1 MNQSKTVVLKIEN
14 LNKSFGDLK
23 AVQNINLEIY
33 SGELFGLLGPNGA
46 GKSTLISM
54 IAGSLRADN
63 GKIFFH
69 GKEVATEDKKTRQ
82 RVGICPQSLVY
93 WKLLTCKEQL
103 VFMGNVYGLDK
114 KTSETRSL
122 ALLEQLGLE
131 GKKNEIASNL
141 SGGMQRRLNILLA
154 LMHDPEIL
162 ILDEPEAGLDPQSR
176 VLVRD
181 FVKSLAR
188 KKTVIFT
195 THNMD
200 EADRI
205 CDRIAIIDRG
215 TLIAEGEPEFL
226 KRKYGKGEI
235 LDLEM
240 ETAVKE
246 NKLQESL
253 AILEQTVKVTG
264 DRIFISGKN
273 IKEKLSEILNRLD
286 REGIHPKEF
295 KIRQDTLE
303 DIFISLTGRSL
314 RE

>member
-188 KKTVIFT
+188 KKT
-195 THNMD
+195 
-200 EADRI
+200 EE
-205 CDRIAIIDRG
+205 
-215 TLIAEGEPEFL
+215 L
-226 KRKYGKGEI
+226 
-235 LDLEM
+235 
-240 ETAVKE
+240 
-246 NKLQESL
+246 
-253 AILEQTVKVTG
+253 
-264 DRIFISGKN
+264 
-273 IKEKLSEILNRLD
+273 
-286 REGIHPKEF
+286 
-295 KIRQDTLE
+295 
-303 DIFISLTGRSL
+303 
-314 RE
+314 

>member
-1 MNQSKTVVLKIEN
+1 MKEELTAVLKIEN
-14 LNKSFGDLK
+14 LKKVFGDLT
-23 AVQNINLEIY
+23 AVNSINLEIF

-54 IAGSLRADN
+54 IAGNLKSDS
-63 GKIFFH
+63 GKIYFH
-69 GKEVATEDKKTRQ
+69 GKEVAAEDKKTRE
-82 RVGICPQSLVY
+82 RVGVCPQSLIY
-93 WKLLTCKEQL
+93 WKLLTCNEQL
-103 VFMGNVYGLDK
+103 VFIGNLYGLDK
-114 KTSETRSL
+114 KAAERRSIE
-122 ALLEQLGLE
+122 LLEKLGLDS
-131 GKKNEIASNL
+131 KKNEIASTL

-154 LMHDPEIL
+154 LVHDPEIL

-181 FVKSLAR
+181 FIKSLAR

-215 TLIAEGEPEFL
+215 SLIAEGTPEEL
-226 KRKYGKGEI
+226 KSKYGKGEV
-235 LDLEM
+235 LELEVQAEM
-240 ETAVKE
+240 
-246 NKLQESL
+246 NRLKLEEL
-253 AILEQTVKVTG
+253 LNTFNLNITITK
-264 DRIFISGKN
+264 DRVYVSGKN
-273 IKEKLSEILNRLD
+273 IKEKLSSILNAVSD
-286 REGIHPKEF
+286 AGIQPSEL

-303 DIFISLTGRSL
+303 DIFIGLTGRSL

>member
-1 MNQSKTVVLKIEN
+1 MATVLKIQN
-14 LNKSFGDLK
+14 LKKTFGDLT
-23 AVQNINLEIY
+23 AVDSINLEIF

-54 IAGSLRADN
+54 IAGNLKSDS
-63 GKIFFH
+63 GKIYFH
-69 GKEVATEDKKTRQ
+69 GKEVAAEDKKTRE
-82 RVGICPQSLVY
+82 RVGVCPQNLIY

-103 VFMGNVYGLDK
+103 VFIGNLYGLDK
-114 KTSETRSL
+114 KTAEKRSL
-122 ALLEQLGLE
+122 ELLEKLGLDS
-131 GKKNEIASNL
+131 KKNEIASNL
-141 SGGMQRRLNILLA
+141 SGGMLRRLNMLLA
-154 LMHDPEIL
+154 LVHDPEIL

-181 FVKSLAR
+181 FIKSLAR

-205 CDRIAIIDRG
+205 CDRVAIIDRG
-215 TLIAEGEPEFL
+215 TLIAEGTPEQL
-226 KRKYGKGEI
+226 KTRYGKGEV
-235 LDLEM
+235 LEL
-240 ETAVKE
+240 EVQSE
-246 NKLQESL
+246 INEIKLE
-253 AILEQTVKVTG
+253 EQFNSSNLNITITKG
-264 DRIFISGKN
+264 KIYISGKN
-273 IKEKLSEILNRLD
+273 IKEKLSEILNTISD
-286 REGIHPKEF
+286 AGIHPSEL

>member
-1 MNQSKTVVLKIEN
+1 
-14 LNKSFGDLK
+14 
-23 AVQNINLEIY
+23 
-33 SGELFGLLGPNGA
+33 
-46 GKSTLISM
+46 M

-114 KTSETRSL
+114 NTSESRSL

-131 GKKNEIASNL
+131 GKKNEIASTL

-181 FVKSLAR
+181 FIKSLAR

-205 CDRIAIIDRG
+205 CDRIAIIDKG

-235 LDLEM
+235 LELEM
-240 ETAVKE
+240 ETAVNA
-246 NKLQESL
+246 NKLQTSL
-253 AILEQTVKVTG
+253 ATLEQTVKVAG

-273 IKEKLSEILNRLD
+273 IKEKLPEILSRLE

>member
-1 MNQSKTVVLKIEN
+1 MNQSKTGVLKIEN

-205 CDRIAIIDRG
+205 CDRIAIIDKG
-215 TLIAEGEPEFL
+215 TLIAEGETEYL
-226 KRKYGKGEI
+226 KNKYGKGEI
-235 LDLEM
+235 LELEIQS
-240 ETAVKE
+240 AV
-246 NKLQESL
+246 NADKLRTSL
-253 AILEQTVKVTG
+253 AKLNQTVKVTQG
-264 DRIFISGKN
+264 RIFISGKN
-273 IKEKLSEILNRLD
+273 IKEKLTEILNIISK
-286 REGIHPKEF
+286 EGIHPKEF